1 MGAINESLAEQ
12 VVSAAASPADEI
24 IWPTTARNPNERVWL
39 TILTD
44 ATEDIRLVDGVGD
57 TTGTPI
63 AAASG
68 TVVAGPYHLAAIIA
82 GRGPHFIHAA
92 NPVSIPVQVS
102 RDG

>member
-12 VVSAAASPADEI
+12 VVSAAASPIDPI
-24 IWPTTARNPNERVWL
+24 IWPSSVRSADEQVWL
-39 TILTD
+39 TILSD
-44 ATEDIRLVDGVGD
+44 AAEDIRLVNATTE

-68 TVVAGPYHLAAIIA
+68 TVVAGPYRPAAIIA
-82 GRGPHFIHAA
+82 GRGPHLIHAA